1 MVTSFTRA
9 TGSDPYFLKTARIAF
24 RCWSKDDLPLAM
36 SLWGDP
42 EVTKYL
48 GGPFSAEQIN
58 ARLENEIATMEAH
71 GIQYWPFFLL
81 PNFEHAGCCGLRPRK
96 LEERIYE
103 LGVHIRKPNW
113 GRGLAVEASRAIVK
127 YAFETLGAREL
138 FAGHHPANAAS
149 RHLLEKS
156 GFFYTHDEL
165 YPPTGEMH
173 PGYVLRRSPHRT

>member
-9 TGSDPYFLKTARIAF
+9 TVSDPYFLKTARIAF

-103 LGVHIRKPNW
+103 F
-113 GRGLAVEASRAIVK
+113 GRTYPQAL
-127 YAFETLGAREL
+127 LGARL
-138 FAGHHPANAAS
+138 GCRGIARDRQIRFRDFRRPRALC
-149 RHLLEKS
+149 R
-156 GFFYTHDEL
+156 
-165 YPPTGEMH
+165 PP
-173 PGYVLRRSPHRT
+173 SC